1 MNPYFLYGQ
10 NPAQNLQL
18 GVTGG
23 YQPTAFSA
31 GVSPSVR
38 ISGQNA
44 APQGNVSLGG
54 PTPPSAQENLR
65 NFMNRA
71 GEVVGAV
78 PGQVRGLASKAK
90 ERFPQ
95 AGGYAR
101 GGLAIAGALPAVGQ
115 SVEELQAGRPLGA
128 VAALAPAGLSAAGA
142 ALIGKG
148 PVGTVAGLGLMGLG
162 ALLPGAAASGAE
174 STRQKITGEPTKGKE
189 QEFSTQMAMQKQMG
203 ELGLTQYRNQ
213 VAVDTA
219 ATKDLTQFY
228 SNQQYLDAQ
237 RMLPLVNQ
245 LKNADVVRQ
254 QALMNTQGQI
264 GARLGILATAG
275 ALAQGA
281 QRESGATL
289 RTALTSNP
297 YAGSTIQAP
306 SVSFG

>member
-1 MNPYFLYGQ
+1 VNPYFLYGQ

-18 GVTGG
+18 GVTGA
-23 YQPTAFSA
+23 YQPTAF
-31 GVSPSVR
+31 GTNVSPSVR
-38 ISGQNA
+38 VSGQGA

-54 PTPPSAQENLR
+54 PTPPSAQDNLR

-71 GEVVGAV
+71 GDVVGAV
-78 PGQVRGLASKAK
+78 PGQVRGLVSKAK

-115 SVEELQAGRPLGA
+115 SIEELQAGRPLGA

-142 ALIGKG
+142 ALINKG

-189 QEFSTQMAMQKQMG
+189 GEFSTQLAMQGKIG

-213 VAVDTA
+213 IAVDTA

-228 SNQQYLDAQ
+228 SNQQFLDAQ
-237 RMLPLVNQ
+237 RMIPLVNQ
-245 LKNADVVRQ
+245 MKNADMTRQ

-281 QRESGATL
+281 QAQTGETL

-306 SVSFG
+306 AVRFG

>member
-23 YQPTAFSA
+23 YQPTAF
-31 GVSPSVR
+31 GTNVSPSVR
-38 ISGQNA
+38 VSGQGA
-44 APQGNVSLGG
+44 APQGNVTIGG

-65 NFMNRA
+65 NFMSRGA
-71 GEVVGAV
+71 EVVGAI

-101 GGLAIAGALPAVGQ
+101 GGLAIAGALPAVGA

-174 STRQKITGEPTKGKE
+174 SVRQEVTGKPTKGKE
-189 QEFSTQMAMQKQMG
+189 GEFSTQMAMQKQMG

-213 VAVDTA
+213 IAVDTA

-237 RMLPLVNQ
+237 RMIPLVNQ
-245 LKNADVVRQ
+245 MKNADVTRQ

-281 QRESGATL
+281 QAQTGETL

-306 SVSFG
+306 AVRFG